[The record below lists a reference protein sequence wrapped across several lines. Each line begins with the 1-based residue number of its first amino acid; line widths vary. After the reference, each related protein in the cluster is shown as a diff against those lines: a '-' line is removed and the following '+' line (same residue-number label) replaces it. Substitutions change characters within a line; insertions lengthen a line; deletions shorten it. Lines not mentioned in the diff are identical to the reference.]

1 MIRVILPHHLRTLTQ
16 MRGEVE
22 LEVDG
27 PVTQRSVLD
36 ALEARHPML
45 RGTIRDQVTQQRR
58 PFLRFFACE
67 QDLSHE
73 PPDAPLPDAVAS
85 GVEPFIV
92 IGAIG
97 LLGRRSSKGGY
108 PVNRILVTGVSGPIG
123 KALLASFEPQ
133 STQIVRLVRGR
144 AQNAAQVSWD
154 PLAPVSPTAVSGFDA
169 VVHLAGESV
178 VGRWTEEKKKAIRES
193 RVQGTR
199 NLATALAQSE
209 AKPRV
214 LVCASAVGFY
224 GNRGEELLR
233 EESPAGQGFL
243 SEVCREWED
252 ASRIAGEAGIRTVN
266 LRIGLVLSAKGG
278 ALANMLKPFKLG
290 LGGRIGSGQQ
300 WWSWIHV
307 DDIVGGIHH
316 AIGTETLS
324 GPVNLV
330 APNPVRNAEFTKLLA
345 SVLGRPAFFPVPE
358 FALRLAFGKMAA
370 EELLLASQRVEP
382 GKLGAS
388 GYAFRFRELRAA
400 LENLV

>member
-1 MIRVILPHHLRTLTQ
+1 MIDFNAVEGYFTAETPRSPRKALGLIEYGGRTSWSIGELSGARARGRGPLRPRSGQARATRALGGDGLERVL
-16 MRGEVE
+16 V
-22 LEVDG
+22 
-27 PVTQRSVLD
+27 
-36 ALEARHPML
+36 
-45 RGTIRDQVTQQRR
+45 
-58 PFLRFFACE
+58 
-67 QDLSHE
+67 
-73 PPDAPLPDAVAS
+73 S
-85 GVEPFIV
+85 G
-92 IGAIG
+92 A
-97 LLGRRSSKGGY
+97 
-108 PVNRILVTGVSGPIG
+108 SGPIG
-123 KALLASFEPQ
+123 TALLASFEPQ

-154 PLAPVSPTAVSGFDA
+154 PLAPVPPAAVSGFDA

-199 NLATALAQSE
+199 NLAAALAQSE

-252 ASRIAGEAGIRTVN
+252 ASRIAAEAGIRTVN
-266 LRIGLVLSAKGG
+266 LRIGLVLSAEGG

-316 AIGTETLS
+316 AIGTESGVGPANGPSNAPGNGPMS
-324 GPVNLV
+324 GPANFV
-330 APNPVRNAEFTKLLA
+330 APNPVRNAEFTKVLA

-382 GKLGAS
+382 GKLNAS
-388 GYAFRFRELRAA
+388 GYAFRFRELRGA
-400 LENLV
+400 LENLVG

>member
-1 MIRVILPHHLRTLTQ
+1 
-16 MRGEVE
+16 
-22 LEVDG
+22 VD
-27 PVTQRSVLD
+27 
-36 ALEARHPML
+36 
-45 RGTIRDQVTQQRR
+45 
-58 PFLRFFACE
+58 
-67 QDLSHE
+67 
-73 PPDAPLPDAVAS
+73 
-85 GVEPFIV
+85 
-92 IGAIG
+92 
-97 LLGRRSSKGGY
+97 
-108 PVNRILVTGVSGPIG
+108 RILVTGVSGPIG
-123 KALLASFEPQ
+123 TALLASFEPQ
-133 STQIVRLVRGR
+133 GTQIVRLVRGH

-154 PLAPVSPTAVSGFDA
+154 PLAPLPPATVSGFDA

-199 NLATALAQSE
+199 NLAAALAQSE

-243 SEVCREWED
+243 PEVCREWED
-252 ASRIAGEAGIRTVN
+252 ASRIAAEAGIRTVN
-266 LRIGLVLSAKGG
+266 IRIGLVLSAKGG
-278 ALANMLKPFKLG
+278 ALGSMLTPFKLG
-290 LGGRIGSGQQ
+290 LGGRIGSGRQ

-307 DDIVGGIHH
+307 DDIVGGIQH
-316 AIGTETLS
+316 AIRTESLS
-324 GPVNLV
+324 GAVNLV
-330 APNPVRNAEFTKLLA
+330 APNPVRNAEFAKVLA

-382 GKLGAS
+382 GKLLAS

-400 LENLV
+400 LANLVG